1 VANDLLVTAMARF
14 MVNKSVIQL
23 RREQLQTLPP
33 ALAETLP
40 HAPKSQGTSSS
51 GTTEG
56 EAGFA
61 MVCKGNSCLPPI
73 ANDAELEAALS

>member
-1 VANDLLVTAMARF
+1 
-14 MVNKSVIQL
+14 VIQL

-40 HAPKSQGTSSS
+40 NAPAD
-51 GTTEG
+51 EG
-56 EAGFA
+56 AFA

-73 ANDAELEAALS
+73 AKDEELEAALA

>member
-1 VANDLLVTAMARF
+1 VCVVGDDPAAKQMLVTSLARF

-33 ALAETLP
+33 ALQETLP
-40 HAPKSQGTSSS
+40 HAPAS
-51 GTTEG
+51 

-73 ANDAELEAALS
+73 ASDEELEAALT

>member
-1 VANDLLVTAMARF
+1 VGDDQAAKEMLVTAMARF

-40 HAPKSQGTSSS
+40 HAPAG
-51 GTTEG
+51 EG
-56 EAGFA
+56 GFA

-73 ANDAELEAALS
+73 TSDDELESALS